1 MRNAR
6 RVLSQYS
13 WNSDLLH
20 PLLLRLLLHRKHF
33 LYDSMLGFWPE
44 RACLRL
50 WLTLQ
55 LSSQL
60 SSQLSLAPLRAS
72 GTNRGWLGPSAS
84 TWAWW
89 YVPSIRYGARNV
101 SAATGYV
108 SSSRPATNDGPV
120 PAAGLAAND
129 GPIPASGSAPNDGSI
144 PTARS
149 TTDDDGPVSSTRAT
163 TTMIDEAILH
173 PGFQT
178 QSGLRLNHIFRSNE
192 IFKI

>member
-1 MRNAR
+1 MRNDR

-13 WNSDLLH
+13 WNGNLLH

-72 GTNRGWLGPSAS
+72 GTHRGWLGPSAS
-84 TWAWW
+84 SWAWW
-89 YVPSIRYGARNV
+89 YVPSIRYGSRNV

-108 SSSRPATNDGPV
+108 SSSRPASNDGPV
-120 PAAGLAAND
+120 PTAGLAAND
-129 GPIPASGSAPNDGSI
+129 GPISASGPAPNDGTIS
-144 PTARS
+144 ASRS
-149 TTDDDGPVSSTRAT
+149 TTDGDGPVSSTRAT
-163 TTMIDEAILH
+163 TTMIDKAILH
-173 PGFQT
+173 PGFQ
-178 QSGLRLNHIFRSNE
+178 S
-192 IFKI
+192 

>member
-1 MRNAR
+1 MRNGR

-13 WNSDLLH
+13 WNRDLLH
-20 PLLLRLLLHRKHF
+20 PLLLRVLLHRKYF
-33 LYDSMLGFWPE
+33 LYDSMLGFWPA

-60 SSQLSLAPLRAS
+60 SPQPSLAPLRAS
-72 GTNRGWLGPSAS
+72 GTNRGWRGPSAS
-84 TWAWW
+84 AWTRW
-89 YVPSIRYGARNV
+89 YVPPIRYGAGNV

-129 GPIPASGSAPNDGSI
+129 GPISASGSASNDGAI
-144 PTARS
+144 PASRS
-149 TTDDDGPVSSTRAT
+149 TTDDDGPVSSTRTT
-163 TTMIDEAILH
+163 TTMIDNATPH

-178 QSGLRLNHIFRSNE
+178 QSG
-192 IFKI
+192 